1 MHDQDLAIVK
11 ALVPVA
17 WADGSFDEP
26 EKQMMAALLDAY
38 GAAESERETLLA
50 YAATRK
56 TLDDIDVQDLSAG
69 DRRLVLSHAVLMT
82 YADGRQSAEENQI
95 LAELSKKLRI
105 PDDEARTVIE
115 AGAQRAKSSL
125 GLLSPLK

>member
-11 ALVPVA
+11 ALVPIA
-17 WADGSFDEP
+17 WADGTFDEP

-38 GAAESERETLLA
+38 GAAESERNSVFS
-50 YAATRK
+50 YAAERR

-82 YADGRQSAEENQI
+82 FADGNQSVEESQI
-95 LAELSKKLRI
+95 LQELAKRLRI
-105 PDDEARTVIE
+105 PDDEARAVIE

-125 GLLSPLK
+125 GLLT

>member
-38 GAAESERETLLA
+38 GAAEAERETLLA

-82 YADGRQSAEENQI
+82 YADGRQSAEESKI
-95 LAELSKKLRI
+95 LSELSKKLRI
-105 PDDEARTVIE
+105 PDDEARTVID
-115 AGAQRAKSSL
+115 AGARRAKSSL
-125 GLLSPLK
+125 GLLT